1 MPRRGQLKRREPEPD
16 VRFQNVVVS
25 QFINKIMIGGK
36 KSTAEQLLYDS
47 FEIIE
52 QRLNRNALE
61 VFEQALKNA
70 VPLLEVKA
78 RRVGGATY
86 QVPVEIE
93 ADRRTSLGMRWLIQ
107 AARKRPGKSTAEKLA
122 DELIDAS
129 RNMGAAVKRKEDT
142 HKMAEANRAFAH
154 YRW

>member
-61 VFEQALKNA
+61 VFE
-70 VPLLEVKA
+70 
-78 RRVGGATY
+78 
-86 QVPVEIE
+86 
-93 ADRRTSLGMRWLIQ
+93 
-107 AARKRPGKSTAEKLA
+107 
-122 DELIDAS
+122 
-129 RNMGAAVKRKEDT
+129 
-142 HKMAEANRAFAH
+142 
-154 YRW
+154 